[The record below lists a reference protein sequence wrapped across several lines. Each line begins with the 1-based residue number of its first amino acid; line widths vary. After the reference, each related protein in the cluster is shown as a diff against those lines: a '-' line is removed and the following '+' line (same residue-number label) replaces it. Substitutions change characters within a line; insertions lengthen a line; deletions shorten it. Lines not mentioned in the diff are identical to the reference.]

1 MRSGQLKDKITIN
14 KPSDER
20 TPEGDELGTVIKVF
34 DARANVH
41 ILSASELLKSGLS
54 LTTEYAS
61 VLMRLDSR
69 LEYQHSI
76 NFNGN
81 EYEVESIRPTDNRM
95 DMIVTISRD
104 IV

>member
-14 KPSDER
+14 KPTDDR
-20 TPEGDELGTVIKVF
+20 TEEGDEAGTVTKIF
-34 DARANVH
+34 DAKADVK
-41 ILSASELLKSGLS
+41 ILSAAELLKSGLS

-61 VLMRLDSR
+61 ILMRRDSR
-69 LEYQHSI
+69 LKYHHSI
-76 NFNGN
+76 NFFGN
-81 EYEVESIRPTDNRM
+81 EYKVESIRPTDNRM